1 MPRKRKVLNK
11 WFSAAWSNSVF
22 SYFVIQW
29 ILRWA
34 SASQD
39 LPSVPVRH
47 RRTAF
52 WIERNH
58 LPGIH
63 FSHCCQKFV
72 WIMFGK
78 KRKFL
83 SGTVVYLCATTPYH
97 SYLSSLSSSSWSS
110 VASSRSSRSAFSLLL
125 HLGPVSRKSRKLF
138 GPEKPFVNMWPAYSV
153 KLVFSYVVNRAVAR
167 KILQPRH
174 YF

>member
-1 MPRKRKVLNK
+1 MPPKRKVLIK

-39 LPSVPVRH
+39 LPSLPVRH
-47 RRTAF
+47 LRTAF
-52 WIERNH
+52 WIKRNH

-97 SYLSSLSSSSWSS
+97 SHLSSLSSSSWSS
-110 VASSRSSRSAFSLLL
+110 VASSRSSCSAFSLLL
-125 HLGPVSRKSRKLF
+125 HLGPVSRKSRKAIRKHVTRLLCKVGLF
-138 GPEKPFVNMWPAYSV
+138 ICCKQGRSQKNSPTEALFLKM
-153 KLVFSYVVNRAVAR
+153 R
-167 KILQPRH
+167 
-174 YF
+174 